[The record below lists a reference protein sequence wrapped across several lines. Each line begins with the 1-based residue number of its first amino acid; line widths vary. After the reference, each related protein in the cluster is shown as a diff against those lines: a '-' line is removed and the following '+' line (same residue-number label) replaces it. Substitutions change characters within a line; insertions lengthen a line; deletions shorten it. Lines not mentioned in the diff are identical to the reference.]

1 MRSAEG
7 GADRT
12 RVARVVLIALTI
24 ATLGAAVYVNSLT
37 NPFVYDDFRLIVEN
51 RALATPGD
59 LTAVVWHDITRPL
72 VNLSY
77 AFDAAIWGIRPL
89 GFHITNVLLHALNV
103 ALLFAVAWGLA
114 LDSRRPPLASA
125 VIAAVAF
132 AVHPLLSQAVGYISA
147 RADLLCATFVLLAWL
162 AARRFLLHG
171 RMRWAGAALVAW
183 LFALASKEVAAMLPF
198 VLLVYDRLLISGRG
212 NAPDPESPPSR
223 LRWLRLASA
232 PPSAESR
239 APSPG
244 SRAPSPWRRRA
255 LLYVP
260 MIALVAAAGTLRI
273 WLLRQVEYAD
283 AGVDSQL
290 ILVAVDTLRG
300 YLQLLAWPT
309 GQAIFHAVE
318 PIDSLFSA
326 RAALALAAVAAGVV
340 LVRALRRVNALVPL
354 GFAWFVL
361 FLVPSAVLFVLGR
374 GEALAEHRVYLAS
387 TGLFLAAGSLVAQA
401 LRRTQDEAPLLRW
414 VMIGVLVVGMLQLGV
429 RTIVRNT
436 VWSDPERL
444 WREAMLQAPGHWLP
458 HLMLGEVQRQR
469 HGCAAAEAEYR
480 AAIRLRP
487 EEVFPYTKL
496 GSCLVDARR
505 LDEAEMVFV
514 GLRDVAPTSAEGPTG
529 LAIVAMLKGAPLN
542 SRMHLQEAIVR
553 DPAAIVPRQLLVTLE
568 EPRDPAAAL
577 AICEEIRRLA
587 PNTPGNEDC
596 IRRTRERIG
605 KPRQ

>member
-1 MRSAEG
+1 MATLQSEAMRSAEG

-114 LDSRRPPLASA
+114 LDSRRPALASA

-171 RMRWAGAALVAW
+171 GMRWAGAALVAW

-198 VLLVYDRLLISGRG
+198 VLLVYDRLLISSRG
-212 NAPDPESPPSR
+212 NAPDRESPSPE
-223 LRWLRLASA
+223 
-232 PPSAESR
+232 PR
-239 APSPG
+239 APSPE

-414 VMIGVLVVGMLQLGV
+414 VMIGVLVVGILQLGV